1 MIKWCKLC
9 VLPNSRPNLKFNKNG
24 ICSACINHLEKK
36 KINWHN
42 RRKIF
47 LKFVKN
53 AKAKSHTYDCLIP
66 VSGGK
71 DSTWQVLKAQEYG
84 LKVLTFT
91 WKTPFRTKIG
101 EKNLKNLINLGVDH
115 IEWTI
120 NPEVERIVMKETF
133 KTKGSTAISMH
144 TAIFNLPIQIAT
156 KFKIPLIL
164 WGENSSYEY
173 GDDKNLDKNFILNK
187 RWVHKYGVTNN
198 ANIKRILS
206 KESKKNFSNSYEI
219 YTSKK
224 KSIIKSIFLGHFFE
238 WDPDKIMKQVA
249 KKGFKKGKKPEVGFY
264 KYADIDDN
272 CIMPIHHWLK
282 YYKFGFTREFDNLSL
297 EIRNLRISRKKAI
310 EILRKTK
317 FNPPL
322 QAIRK
327 FCKYYNFRE
336 KEFFSICKKFINK
349 KIWKINSY
357 GKLLHR
363 KNLF

>member
-1 MIKWCKLC
+1 M
-9 VLPNSRPNLKFNKNG
+9 
-24 ICSACINHLEKK
+24 
-36 KINWHN
+36 
-42 RRKIF
+42 
-47 LKFVKN
+47 
-53 AKAKSHTYDCLIP
+53 IP

-101 EKNLKNLINLGVDH
+101 EKNLKNLIDLGVDH

-120 NPEVERIVMKETF
+120 NPKVEKIVMKETF

-144 TAIFNLPIQIAT
+144 AAIINLPIQIAT

-173 GDDKNLDKNFILNK
+173 GDDKNSDKNFILNK
-187 RWVHKYGVTNN
+187 KWVRKYGVTNN
-198 ANIKRILS
+198 ANIKKIILKKS
-206 KESKKNFSNSYEI
+206 EKNFSNSYEI
-219 YTSKK
+219 YTSKN
-224 KSIIKSIFLGHFFE
+224 KSTVKSIFLGHFFE
-238 WDPDKIMKQVA
+238 WDPEKIMKHVI
-249 KKGFKKGKKPEVGFY
+249 KKGFKIGKKAEVGFY

-297 EIRNLRISRKKAI
+297 EIRNDRITREKAI
-310 EILRKTK
+310 TILKKNK
-317 FNPPL
+317 FGPPS
-322 QAIRK
+322 QAIKK
-327 FCKYYNFRE
+327 FCKYYELKE
-336 KEFFSICKKFINK
+336 KEFFRIAKKFINK
-349 KIWKINSY
+349 KIWKINSN
-357 GKLLHR
+357 GKIVHR